1 MTAYVIYVATD
12 FSPASEKAFDV
23 ALDLARQ
30 RGADMVI
37 GHVISARGVL
47 GYGLGE
53 AAHAIELRIREE
65 ARLEVL
71 RRAAEQAGVPARA
84 EILDGSPADA
94 LSEAAARARASML
107 VVGAHGR
114 KAATGMAI
122 GSVAARLVC
131 TAPCPV
137 LTVRDDVER

>member
-1 MTAYVIYVATD
+1 V
-12 FSPASEKAFDV
+12 SEKAFDV

-30 RGADMVI
+30 RGADLVI
-37 GHVISARGVL
+37 GHVIPERGVL
-47 GYGLGE
+47 GHGLGV

-71 RRAAEQAGVPARA
+71 RRAAEQAGVPART
-84 EILDGSPADA
+84 EILDGSPADT
-94 LSEAAARARASML
+94 LSEAAGRAGASML
-107 VVGAHGR
+107 VVGAHGQR
-114 KAATGMAI
+114 AAFGIAI

-137 LTVRDDVER
+137 LTVRDDVET